1 MTEIWRKGLVL
12 VLLTVCILGCAN
24 AATDQGD
31 ASALGV
37 MFSGLNSPQQLTGWT
52 ANNGDPCGQSWK
64 GVTCSDQR
72 VTEIKLSNLALSG
85 SVGYSLQSLTSL
97 KELDLSNNNL
107 AGDIPY
113 DIPQNLQRLNLAFN
127 QFTGSV
133 PYSINQMHSLQYLN
147 LAHNQL
153 QNQLSDMFGPLS
165 SLSTLDL
172 SFNSL
177 TGDLPESFKNLTSM
191 NSMYLQNNQ
200 LTGTIDVLANLP
212 LNTLWVTVIILL
224 FPYNVNDP
232 VILTFVIVVFMSHR
246 YVSNN
251 HFTGWIPDQLKSIN
265 LQKDGNSWSLGP
277 APPPPP
283 GTPPATRNN
292 RNHKSGSNSSPSDGD
307 SSGGPGGGSK
317 SGIGGGV
324 IAGIV
329 ISILIVGALV
339 AFFLVKR
346 RSRRTSS
353 DIEKLDNQPFA
364 PLPSNEVQD
373 SNLNMLCMLKVVE
386 MQRTYDVN
394 NSVEMK
400 SIQSASS
407 VDTKTFD
414 TPASINLRP
423 PPVDRHKSFDEEDFS
438 KKPFVVKKAVAAPKN
453 VASYSIADLQMA
465 TGSFSVEN
473 LLGEGS
479 FGRFYRAQFDDS
491 QVLAVKKINSSVLPS
506 ELSDDFIEVVL
517 NISELHH
524 TNVTKLVGYCSEHG
538 QHLLVYEFHK
548 NGSLHEFLH
557 LSDEYSKPL
566 IWNSRVKI
574 ALGTARAL
582 ESSQPVEGDAVNLL
596 LLFFPLHLHHACE
609 TVHQFYVDC
618 VQVLPTLVTRPFEPC
633 KARYLHE
640 GCSPSIVH
648 KNIKSENI
656 LLDAE
661 LNPHLSDSGLATF
674 IPNADQVLNHD
685 DVTMSGYGA
694 PEVTMSGQYSLKSDV
709 YSFGVV
715 MLELLTGRKPFDS
728 TRPRLEQSLVRWATP
743 QLHDIDALSKMV
755 DPALEG
761 LYPVKSLS
769 RFADVI
775 ALCVQP
781 EPEFR
786 PPMSEVVQ
794 ALVRLVQRANMSKRT
809 IGTDQGASQ
818 RTDNAVADD
827 AHDYAS

>member
-212 LNTLWVTVIILL
+212 LDTL
-224 FPYNVNDP
+224 
-232 VILTFVIVVFMSHR
+232 

-364 PLPSNEVQD
+364 PLPSNEVQ
-373 SNLNMLCMLKVVE
+373 
-386 MQRTYDVN
+386 
-394 NSVEMK
+394 EMK

-479 FGRFYRAQFDDS
+479 FGRFYRAQFDDGK
-491 QVLAVKKINSSVLPS
+491 VLAVKKINSSVLPS
-506 ELSDDFIEVVL
+506 ELSDDFIEVVS

-524 TNVTKLVGYCSEHG
+524 TNITKLVGYCSEHG

-582 ESSQPVEGDAVNLL
+582 E
-596 LLFFPLHLHHACE
+596 
-609 TVHQFYVDC
+609 
-618 VQVLPTLVTRPFEPC
+618 
-633 KARYLHE
+633 YLHE

-818 RTDNAVADD
+818 RTDNVVADD
-827 AHDYAS
+827 AHDYVS